1 MYLSKFLT
9 FNLIKIINKINK
21 KKEINLYFIIS
32 FNKLKLYSF
41 SLVLPIDAPKLIYC
55 WKKSFIFIFVKK
67 KKIKI
72 NKIAN
77 NDPINDFLN
86 TSTPLFL
93 SKKEM
98 ISIKTEIKI
107 IPYAAGVC
115 FDKKDKHKRLGIKK
129 K

>member
-1 MYLSKFLT
+1 MLQSLYT
-9 FNLIKIINKINK
+9 VGKIIYI
-21 KKEINLYFIIS
+21 YF
-32 FNKLKLYSF
+32 
-41 SLVLPIDAPKLIYC
+41 C
-55 WKKSFIFIFVKK
+55 QK